1 MPTDNELVE
10 MHRVRDEY
18 PFNRQMVRENGTR
31 NYCEIFTTKRYPK
44 EMNTAVS
51 RDLLQFLKESG
62 MWDF

>member
-1 MPTDNELVE
+1 
-10 MHRVRDEY
+10 
-18 PFNRQMVRENGTR
+18 MVRENGTR